1 MNRQGAALAAALLVV
16 LLGGVLVA
24 TSVTWAVAE
33 LRAGSSWSARARSEA
48 ASSGLIDMLPDFQA
62 WLDSS
67 AVGDTLTALHDSGG
81 SVVSARAVVLSDSL
95 LLLHTVSNY
104 REGEARVGLILRLSP
119 DSTGLRPFG
128 VAPRY
133 HPLP

>member
-62 WLDSS
+62 WLAAQ
-67 AVGDTLTALHDSGG
+67 AVFFYI
-81 SVVSARAVVLSDSL
+81 VAVAV
-95 LLLHTVSNY
+95 TKTP
-104 REGEARVGLILRLSP
+104 GL
-119 DSTGLRPFG
+119 GL
-128 VAPRY
+128 V
-133 HPLP
+133 